1 MIAIVESIEVLLHVS
16 FGRGIKWLSIAINDP
31 NYAESV
37 QLGEKICAAALK
49 CFTVSDSFISMD
61 LR

>member
-16 FGRGIKWLSIAINDP
+16 FGRGIKLLSIAINDP

-37 QLGEKICAAALK
+37 QLGENICVAALK
-49 CFTVSDSFISMD
+49 CFTVSDSSISMNM
-61 LR
+61 R